1 MSVIS
6 YIMYQDLVDS
16 INQSMV
22 LSPSNSQNQAKRISY
37 DMGTMVSARK
47 IVFSSAIVPFS
58 LDTRSGE
65 WEMNNTLLGKDE
77 LSLYDYVKLRNIV
90 LDIFKLFKYLKRTD
104 DKISIPKITADY
116 RVRYEQFVPVKN
128 SVVENCV
135 LKNMML
141 ETKLEIK
148 RRKLFSK
155 ITLALRKLNELEM
168 QVFNLTFYKCKEED
182 EIMEI
187 ISYNR
192 DKVREIRKSACIKF
206 ISALGLDDRCFK

>member
-16 INQSMV
+16 INQAMV

-37 DMGTMVSARK
+37 DMGTIVFARK

-65 WEMNNTLLGKDE
+65 WEMKNELLGKDE

-148 RRKLFSK
+148 RRKLLSK

-168 QVFNLTFYKCKEED
+168 QVFDLTFYKCMDEE
-182 EIMEI
+182 EI
-187 ISYNR
+187 IKIVSYNK
-192 DKVREIRKSACIKF
+192 DKVRDIKKSACIKF

>member
-1 MSVIS
+1 MIVIS
-6 YIMYQDLVDS
+6 YIINQDLVDPKNLS
-16 INQSMV
+16 IDF
-22 LSPSNSQNQAKRISY
+22 LPPKSQNQLKRISY
-37 DMGTMVSARK
+37 GIRAMDSARK
-47 IVFSSAIVPFS
+47 FVFSSSVALFS

-65 WEMNNTLLGKDE
+65 WEMNNTLLRKDE
-77 LSLYDYVKLRNIV
+77 LSLYDYVKLRNII

-148 RRKLFSK
+148 RRKLLSK

-187 ISYNR
+187 VSYNR
-192 DKVREIRKSACIKF
+192 DKVREIKKSACVKF